1 METTK
6 TCNTCG
12 KKKDRGDYGKRKATK
27 DGLNPT
33 CKECVGVRSKVRAK
47 AKKQAD
53 ILTYAKKT
61 AALLNLP
68 FDITDSDLKI
78 PDTCPYIGV
87 ELTSG
92 KSKGDDRV
100 EPAVAMKDRSK
111 GFVSGNVEVTSKT
124 MATLLNTAAP
134 EVVDLFMKALKK
146 RK

>member
-1 METTK
+1 MEVMK

-12 KKKDRGDYGKRKATK
+12 KEKVRNEFSKRKAAK

-33 CKECVGVRSKVRAK
+33 CKECVKVRSAVRAK

-53 ILTYAKKT
+53 ILTHAKKT

-87 ELTSG
+87 GLTSG

-100 EPAVAMKDRSK
+100 EPAVAMKDRTK

-124 MATLLNTAAP
+124 MAALLNTGAP